1 MSLATQFLHRCSGS
15 PFREAE
21 LAVPLS
27 FSSRKQ
33 SQPAMTAI
41 ASYAGTPSMLAQSY
55 AAGPRPPFGAHVRR
69 TAHPPRNEPL
79 MHLAMPQANGN
90 SLRWAVPQ
98 ATPPR
103 RRARP
108 CHALAQPVLD
118 VASAPVLV
126 FMIGRAVTAGDH
138 QHRWQVQIAL
148 RH

>member
-1 MSLATQFLHRCSGS
+1 
-15 PFREAE
+15 
-21 LAVPLS
+21 
-27 FSSRKQ
+27 
-33 SQPAMTAI
+33 
-41 ASYAGTPSMLAQSY
+41 
-55 AAGPRPPFGAHVRR
+55 
-69 TAHPPRNEPL
+69 

-126 FMIGRAVTAGDH
+126 FMIGRAVTAGILFYCTA
-138 QHRWQVQIAL
+138 QWWSTRQLRMQVEEARDNFNDREATRL
-148 RH
+148 KKLARLTGVKDSADDSKSEAK